1 MNKSNLPPG
10 GKMSEYSFEGQ
21 SVMIT
26 GAGGNLGS
34 AVTRKFFSAGANL
47 ILVDFSNEKLT
58 RVFPELIQSGQH
70 VIAQGVDIN
79 NEDDLDVIISDA
91 MDKFGRLDVLVNT
104 IGGYQGGFPLYE
116 TPDETWDMLF
126 TLNVR
131 PVYSLAKVV
140 VPIMKEA
147 QSGKII
153 NLAARMALKGSS
165 NNAAYSAAKS
175 AVIRLTES
183 MAAELMN
190 DGVNVNC
197 ILPGTIDTPQNR
209 ASTPSADYSRWVTPD
224 AIADVIMFLAS
235 ESARAIS
242 GASIPV
248 YGRS

>member
-1 MNKSNLPPG
+1 
-10 GKMSEYSFEGQ
+10 MSIYSFENQ
-21 SVMIT
+21 AVLIT

-34 AVTRKFFSAGANL
+34 AVTRKFLSAGANL
-47 ILVDFSNEKLT
+47 ILVDFSDEKLT
-58 RVFPELIQSGQH
+58 RVFPELIHSGQH

-79 NEDDLDVIISDA
+79 NKGSLQAILSEA
-91 MDKFGRLDVLVNT
+91 MDKYGRLDILVNT
-104 IGGYQGGFPLYE
+104 IGGYQGGFPLNE
-116 TPDETWDMLF
+116 TPDDTWDMLF

-131 PVYSLAKVV
+131 PVYNLAKVV

-153 NLAARMALKGSS
+153 NLAARLALRGSS

-183 MAAELMN
+183 MAAELKN

-197 ILPGTIDTPQNR
+197 VLPGTIDTPQNR
-209 ASTPSADYSRWVTPD
+209 ASMPNADYSRWVTPD
-224 AIADVIMFLAS
+224 AIADVIVFLAS
-235 ESARAIS
+235 DFARAIS

>member
-1 MNKSNLPPG
+1 
-10 GKMSEYSFEGQ
+10 MSTYSFDDQ
-21 SVMIT
+21 AVLIT

-34 AVTRKFFSAGANL
+34 AVTRKFLSAGANL
-47 ILVDFSNEKLT
+47 ILVDFSEEKLT

-79 NEDDLDVIISDA
+79 NKSSLEAIITEALD
-91 MDKFGRLDVLVNT
+91 KYGRLDVLANT
-104 IGGYQGGFPLYE
+104 IGGYQGGFPLNE
-116 TPDETWDMLF
+116 TTDETWDMLF

-153 NLAARMALKGSS
+153 NLAARLALKGSS

-183 MAAELMN
+183 MAAELKN

-197 ILPGTIDTPQNR
+197 VLPGTIDTPQNR
-209 ASTPSADYSRWVTPD
+209 ASMPNADYSRWVTPD

-235 ESARAIS
+235 DSARAIS